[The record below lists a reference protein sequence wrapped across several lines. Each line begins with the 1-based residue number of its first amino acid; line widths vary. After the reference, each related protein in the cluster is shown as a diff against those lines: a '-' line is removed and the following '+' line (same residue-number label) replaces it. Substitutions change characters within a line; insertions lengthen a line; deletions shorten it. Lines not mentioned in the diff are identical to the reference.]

1 MNINKLY
8 IYIINNL
15 LSFIWGYKSS
25 FLRFGFGI
33 CINLYSPVCEAFSGL
48 LCNTAPAVL
57 SANFS
62 SINSPV
68 TSAVF

>member
-1 MNINKLY
+1 MYNSS
-8 IYIINNL
+8 
-15 LSFIWGYKSS
+15 LSTICY
-25 FLRFGFGI
+25 LPFGFGI
-33 CINLYSPVCEAFSGL
+33 YINLYSSVCEAFSGL

-62 SINSPV
+62 LINSPV